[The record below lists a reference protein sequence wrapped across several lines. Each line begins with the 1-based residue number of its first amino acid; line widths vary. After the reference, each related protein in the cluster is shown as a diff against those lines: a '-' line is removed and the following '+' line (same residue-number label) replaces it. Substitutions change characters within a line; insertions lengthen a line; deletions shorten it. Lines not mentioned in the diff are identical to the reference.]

1 MMIDLPAIR
10 TQFGA
15 LRENY
20 ENAQPFAHVALTDV
34 FDRATL
40 RTINA
45 EFPTTEHMG
54 GELYRRN
61 SGWEVHG
68 IRLGK
73 IWANHP
79 GLRIRVQQRTFSQG
93 SGRTHRDTG
102 PNCRSVSLRRWPA
115 PKWSRSEIESSL

>member
-54 GELYRRN
+54 GALPAKFRVGSSRNPIGKNLGQPPRTSYPRATADLFSRLWKNSPGYR
-61 SGWEVHG
+61 
-68 IRLGK
+68 
-73 IWANHP
+73 A
-79 GLRIRVQQRTFSQG
+79 
-93 SGRTHRDTG
+93 
-102 PNCRSVSLRRWPA
+102 
-115 PKWSRSEIESSL
+115 